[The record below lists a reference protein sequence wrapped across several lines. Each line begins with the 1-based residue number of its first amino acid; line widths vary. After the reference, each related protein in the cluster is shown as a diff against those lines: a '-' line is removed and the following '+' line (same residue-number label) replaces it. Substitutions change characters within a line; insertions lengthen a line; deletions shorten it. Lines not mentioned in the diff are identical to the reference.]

1 MKQKIFAFLRSYS
14 ADINKINRLL
24 ISAYVYIN
32 KITVVNN
39 LLIKSLL
46 INRENKEEF
55 PELVNFISL
64 IELSNIKF
72 DIEFLIKLF
81 EFVISPIDKEI
92 NGAVYTP
99 QYIRSFLAKQ
109 TLEVFDSQ
117 NWSNLKIADISCGCG
132 GFFLSVCKLIKETI
146 EITYADL
153 YLSFYGV
160 DIEEYSVDRTKILLS
175 LYAIQ
180 NGEDEAVFNFNLFKA
195 NSLSF
200 DWRLVESVR
209 ENGGFDIVIG
219 NPPYVGASKIPHE
232 SKVLLDKWSVTK
244 TGKTDLYIPFFQIAI
259 ENLNENGV
267 VGYITVNNFYR
278 SLNGRAFRSYMSE
291 HLYDFKMIDFGAEQ
305 VFKGRSTY
313 TCICL
318 IRKTNGFLHYC
329 KAQSSELDKIC
340 NKDYIRFQYANLS
353 DYNGWLLQ
361 DQNIARN
368 IIKIESTGRSLGDVF
383 NIRNGFATLK
393 NDVYI
398 LNIID
403 ENDSFYF
410 TKTKDGLI
418 FKIEKSICRDA
429 IKPNTLKSEKEL
441 SSKLEK
447 LLFPYDIVDNV
458 VKLMDEGLLKKKFP
472 CAYEYLLSY
481 KAILADRDK
490 GNRTYENWYAFG
502 RSQALNVVG
511 YKLLFPY
518 IAEYPHFVLSSQESL
533 LFYNGYALV
542 SNSLIELRIVQKI
555 LRSKVFWYYIKHTS
569 KPYGSDYFALAK
581 NYVKN
586 FGIIELSDLQKQ
598 CLLSLKSE
606 EKINQ
611 YLMGLYG
618 VDL

>member
-1 MKQKIFAFLRSYS
+1 MKQKIFVFLRSYS
-14 ADINKINRLL
+14 ADINTINRLL

-46 INRENKEEF
+46 IKKDDEVEF
-55 PELVNFISL
+55 LELDNFIRV
-64 IELSNIKF
+64 IELSNIQF

-99 QYIRSFLAKQ
+99 QNIRCFLAKQ
-109 TLEVFDSQ
+109 TLDAFDTQ
-117 NWSNLKIADISCGCG
+117 DWANLMIADISCGCG
-132 GFFLSVCKLIKETI
+132 GFFLSVCELIKKNINISCAELFLNI
-146 EITYADL
+146 
-153 YLSFYGV
+153 YGV
-160 DIEEYSVDRTKILLS
+160 DIEQYSIDRTKILLS
-175 LYAIQ
+175 LYAVQ
-180 NGEDEAVFNFNLFKA
+180 NGEDEEVFRFNLYTA
-195 NSLSF
+195 NSLNF
-200 DWRLVESVR
+200 DWNLVETVR

-219 NPPYVGASKIPHE
+219 NPPYVGSSKIPQE
-232 SKVLLDKWSVTK
+232 SKSLLDRWSVTK

-259 ENLNENGV
+259 ESLNDRGV

-305 VFKGRSTY
+305 IFKGRSTY

-318 IRKTNGFLHYC
+318 IRKVNGSLHYC
-329 KAQSSELDKIC
+329 KAKSSELDEIC
-340 NKDYIRFQYANLS
+340 NNDFITFQYPNLS
-353 DYNGWLLQ
+353 DFNGWLLQ
-361 DQNIARN
+361 DHKIAEN
-368 IIKIESTGRSLGDVF
+368 IIKIESTGRSLGDQF

-393 NDVYI
+393 NDIYI

-403 ENDSFYF
+403 EDIAFYF
-410 TKTKDGLI
+410 TKTKDGSI
-418 FKIEKSICRDA
+418 FKIEKEICRDA
-429 IKPNTLKSEKEL
+429 IKPNILKSEKEL

-458 VKLMDEGLLKKKFP
+458 VKLIDEDLLRNKYP
-472 CAYEYLLSY
+472 YAYKYLSSH
-481 KAILADRDK
+481 KSVLADRDK
-490 GNRTYENWYAFG
+490 GSRAYEKWYAFG
-502 RSQALNVVG
+502 RSQALNTIG

-518 IAEYPHFVLSSQESL
+518 IAEYPHFVLSSQENL

-542 SNSLIELRIVQKI
+542 ANSLFELRVVQRI

-569 KPYGSDYFALAK
+569 KPYGSEYFALAK

-586 FGIIELSDLQKQ
+586 FGIIELSESQKQ
-598 CLLSLKSE
+598 CLLSLNSE
-606 EKINQ
+606 EEINQ
-611 YLMGLYG
+611 YL
-618 VDL
+618 VDLYDVDL